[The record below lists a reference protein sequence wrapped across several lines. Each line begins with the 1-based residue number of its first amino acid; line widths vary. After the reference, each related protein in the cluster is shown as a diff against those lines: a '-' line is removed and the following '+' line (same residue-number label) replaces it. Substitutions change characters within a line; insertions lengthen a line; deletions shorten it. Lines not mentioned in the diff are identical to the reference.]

1 MRSITT
7 CSAVNCMSFRVHGLF
22 FLLFVAML
30 LPAAVMAA
38 DGKAAIVVGGDRD
51 YPPYEFLDESGQP
64 TGFNV
69 ELTRAIA
76 EVMGMKVDFRLG
88 AWEKKRKALETGEID
103 LLQGLSYSEERN
115 RIFDFTPP
123 HSIVHH
129 SIFARKGTK
138 PVASLQELEGKTVA
152 LHKGGFMHEH
162 IRTRGY
168 RISMVTTETPANALR
183 MLAAGTVDAAIVASL
198 PGNYLINELSLTNID
213 PIAKSIIVVNYG
225 HAVKKGNA
233 ELHAKVTEGLA
244 IVKKTGRYQEI
255 YNKWLGVLE
264 PHGVQWSLI
273 VKYGLVIFIPLM
285 VILVGTVAWSRTLRL
300 RVALRTADLERE
312 VLEHKETAEQLRVRQ
327 EQLVQADK
335 MASLGILVSGVAHE
349 INNPNGLILLNI
361 PLIADA
367 FRDAEPILDEHY
379 RNYGDFELGG
389 IAYSRIRERL
399 PVMMH
404 DMHEGS
410 RRIKRIVE
418 DLKDF
423 ARRDE
428 MGAMGIINLNA
439 VAQAAVRLVDVS
451 IKKATSSFSAAY
463 ADNLPKTCGNAQRVE
478 QVIVNVI
485 LNACQSLETSAGA
498 ISLITQYDEEQNM
511 VVLSVHDEG
520 SGIAPEHLAHL
531 TDPFFTTKRETGGT
545 GLGLSV
551 SAGIVKEHGG
561 LLQFSSEPGRGT
573 TVSLLLPACN
583 DKEIL

>member
-1 MRSITT
+1 
-7 CSAVNCMSFRVHGLF
+7 MSVSPVG
-22 FLLFVAML
+22 
-30 LPAAVMAA
+30 AAHAKDVL
-38 DGKAAIVVGGDRD
+38 VVGGDRD
-51 YPPYEFLDESGQP
+51 YPPYEFLDENGQP

-76 EVMGMKVDFRLG
+76 EVMDMKVDFRLG

-115 RIFDFTPP
+115 RIFDFAPP

-129 SIFARKGTK
+129 SIFARKGT
-138 PVASLQELEGKTVA
+138 PAVSALSELEGKTVA

-162 IRTRGY
+162 IRTKGY
-168 RISMVTTETPANALR
+168 RIGLTTTETPADALR

-198 PGNYLINELSLTNID
+198 PGNYLLKELSLTNVD
-213 PIAKSIIVVNYG
+213 PVAKSIIVVNYG
-225 HAVKKGNA
+225 HAVKKGDA
-233 ELHAKVTEGLA
+233 ELLAKVTEGLA

-255 YNKWLGVLE
+255 YNRWLGVLE
-264 PHGVQWSLI
+264 PHGVQWKQI
-273 VKYGLVIFIPLM
+273 IKYGLVIFVPLLL
-285 VILVGTVAWSRTLRL
+285 ILAGTVAWSRTLR
-300 RVALRTADLERE
+300 RQVAHRTADLEQE
-312 VLEHKETAEQLRVRQ
+312 VFKHKETAEQLRVRQ

-367 FRDAEPILDEHY
+367 FRDAEPILDDYY
-379 RNYGDFELGG
+379 RKHGDFELGG
-389 IAYSRIRERL
+389 ISYSRIRERL

-428 MGAMGIINLNA
+428 TGAMEIIDLNA

-451 IKKATSSFSAAY
+451 IKKATSSFSASY
-463 ADNLPKTCGNAQRVE
+463 ADNLPKIRGNAQRIE
-478 QVIVNVI
+478 QVIVNVV
-485 LNACQSLETSAGA
+485 LNACQSLETPAGA
-498 ISLITQYDEEQNM
+498 ISLTTRYDEEQNQ
-511 VVLSVHDEG
+511 VILSVHDEG

-545 GLGLSV
+545 GLGLTV

-573 TVSLLLPACN
+573 TVSLLLPVCN
-583 DKEIL
+583 RKEIS